1 LTETKRI
8 KEIINSRDTAE
19 VPPSETAASG
29 ARAEAIGSEALTKPF
44 KIRKR
49 IGYTTY
55 EVEVRFN
62 ANGRETL
69 DDKILRLVRGE
80 AMKDGEETL

>member
-1 LTETKRI
+1 MTEAKEMT
-8 KEIINSRDTAE
+8 EIIERVDTPEA
-19 VPPSETAASG
+19 PLRETAAI
-29 ARAEAIGSEALTKPF
+29 EADEGMGNNDAMTKPF

-55 EVEVRFN
+55 EVEARFN
-62 ANGRETL
+62 PASRETL

-80 AMKDGEETL
+80 AMKDSGGAP

>member
-1 LTETKRI
+1 MAETKGVTGTI
-8 KEIINSRDTAE
+8 ESGGVSET
-19 VPPSETAASG
+19 VPPDAQTEP
-29 ARAEAIGSEALTKPF
+29 L

-55 EVEVRFN
+55 EVEARFN
-62 ANGRETL
+62 PASRETL

-80 AMKDGEETL
+80 AMKDGGGVS